1 MAKKKSKTQKY
12 KKNQK
17 KKIQKNQNNILIQK
31 EQPTKQIKVV
41 KEENKIDKTKQLVDR
56 KKVDYNVILN
66 NKNYNQKK
74 DLQKTNKENKKEV
87 INKIQQASKKKNIII
102 RLFYEIIKNLHIIF
116 NAIIITTF
124 ILLLVGLIRIQVL
137 EKGTIIYISAI
148 ILFLMAVAISY
159 NKYMSGKIFTIIL
172 TIGMGFG
179 IYHMQY
185 TYDFIRNLN
194 SNMYEYKTYYV
205 VTFDNG
211 SNRSIYNINNKKVG
225 LLVDNCINIERILNT
240 KLDKVNYLEYKDIN
254 ELFKDF
260 YNQKFRAILV
270 NENQY
275 KYLKN
280 NIEPNSRDIKIL
292 YEFQANAKK

>member
-17 KKIQKNQNNILIQK
+17 KKVQKLQNTNITKK
-31 EQPTKQIKVV
+31 EDLNKETINTKKVN
-41 KEENKIDKTKQLVDR
+41 EIDKTKQLVDR
-56 KKVDYNVILN
+56 KKVSYNVVL
-66 NKNYNQKK
+66 NKNNITKK
-74 DLQKTNKENKKEV
+74 DLQKLKNTNSKKQNETKP
-87 INKIQQASKKKNIII
+87 NNLKKKNIII
-102 RLFYEIIKNLHIIF
+102 RLFYEIAKNLHIIF

-124 ILLLVGLIRIQVL
+124 VILLIGLIRIQVL

-148 ILFLMAVAISY
+148 ILFLMIVAISY
-159 NKYMSGKIFTIIL
+159 NKYISGKVFTIIL
-172 TIGMGFG
+172 SIGMGFG

-225 LLVDNCINIERILNT
+225 LLVDNCINIERMLNT
-240 KLDKVNYLEYKDIN
+240 KLDKVNYMEYKDIN

>member
-17 KKIQKNQNNILIQK
+17 KKVQKLQNTNITKK
-31 EQPTKQIKVV
+31 ENINNEPTNIK
-41 KEENKIDKTKQLVDR
+41 KENKTDKSKQLVDR
-56 KKVDYNVILN
+56 KKVKYNVVLN
-66 NKNYNQKK
+66 SQNNITKK
-74 DLQKTNKENKKEV
+74 DLPKLKKANNKQSEIKK
-87 INKIQQASKKKNIII
+87 NDTKKKNIIV
-102 RLFYEIIKNLHIIF
+102 RLFHEIAKNLHIIF

-124 ILLLVGLIRIQVL
+124 IILLIGLIRIQVL

-148 ILFLMAVAISY
+148 ILFLMIVAISY
-159 NKYMSGKIFTIIL
+159 NKYISGKVFTIIL

-225 LLVDNCINIERILNT
+225 LLVDNCINVERMLNT
-240 KLDKVNYLEYKDIN
+240 KLDKVNYMEYKDIN

>member
-124 ILLLVGLIRIQVL
+124 ILLLVGLIRIRVL
-137 EKGTIIYISAI
+137 KKGTIIYISAI

-240 KLDKVNYLEYKDIN
+240 KLDKLYLVVS
-254 ELFKDF
+254 
-260 YNQKFRAILV
+260 A
-270 NENQY
+270 
-275 KYLKN
+275 LK
-280 NIEPNSRDIKIL
+280 
-292 YEFQANAKK
+292 